1 MNTKGQ
7 TFTLEGVASALILLL
22 ALYTLYQSSLV
33 ISPMWSEA
41 VNVQTKIKAQDTL
54 KILDTYEKVDGNF
67 YNDSLQGMIVNLR
80 NCCLGVNCGPNEDH
94 CTPNEDFSY
103 SLGVVL
109 GDYDYRLELYWV
121 ESGTVKSAVLV
132 DRTPS
137 PNAVAASRYIL
148 LNNSE
153 LRDSVFYRS
162 GVEDWRPMI
171 FEVRLIVWRP

>member
-1 MNTKGQ
+1 M
-7 TFTLEGVASALILLL
+7 
-22 ALYTLYQSSLV
+22 
-33 ISPMWSEA
+33 
-41 VNVQTKIKAQDTL
+41 
-54 KILDTYEKVDGNF
+54 
-67 YNDSLQGMIVNLR
+67 
-80 NCCLGVNCGPNEDH
+80 
-94 CTPNEDFSY
+94 
-103 SLGVVL
+103 GVVL

>member
-1 MNTKGQ
+1 MNAKGQ

-80 NCCLGVNCGPNEDH
+80 NCSLGVN
-94 CTPNEDFSY
+94 CTPNEDFNY

>member
-80 NCCLGVNCGPNEDH
+80 NCNLSVN
-94 CTPNEDFSY
+94 CTPNEDFNY

-121 ESGTVKSAVLV
+121 ENDTVKSAVLV

-153 LRDSVFYRS
+153 LRDSVFYRI
-162 GVEDWRPMI
+162 GVEDWRPRI

>member
-80 NCCLGVNCGPNEDH
+80 NCCLGVNCEPNEDY

-153 LRDSVFYRS
+153 LRDSVFYRN